1 MSQINIRNLCNENED
16 GAPTIV
22 GVSTFSAT
30 SYMCPPKGTTAQRP
44 QNPVSGSIRFNTD
57 TASLEYYKGNT
68 IGWTQIEMTSPDLDG
83 GARAFFA
90 GGNDPGACNI
100 IDYSTI
106 PTLGNAIDFGD
117 LVTIKQRMAPAA
129 SNTRGILAGGYNVP
143 ASSPGFINDI
153 DYFTIAST
161 GDAANFGDLTR
172 TNNRIAGVSSQIRGC
187 FGGGN
192 PESDVIDYITIAQ
205 TGNAVDFGNLTN
217 SRQSVKG
224 LASSTRGL
232 FIGGLDGS
240 DPYTSLNLV
249 DYITITTTGNATD
262 FGDLNRA
269 SQTGGT
275 CSNSTRGLYTGGYG
289 SPSSPSLVNSIAYC
303 TIATTGNFIDFGD
316 ATVATR
322 DCTSAASPTRA
333 LTSVGGY
340 DNSINQNTIDYV
352 EIATTGNA
360 KDFGDLTDQ
369 RNALEGQSNAHGGL

>member
-1 MSQINIRNLCNENED
+1 MSQINVRNLSNENDD
-16 GAPTIV
+16 GAPDIV

-30 SYMCPPKGTTAQRP
+30 SYFVPPVGTTAQRP
-44 QNPVSGSIRFNTD
+44 KNPQGGELRFNTD
-57 TASLEYYKGNT
+57 TASLEYFKGDT
-68 IGWTQIEMTSPDLDG
+68 LGWTQIEMTSPDLDG

-90 GGNDPGACNI
+90 GGNEPGACNL

-106 PTLGNAIDFGD
+106 STLGNALDFGD

-129 SNTRGILAGGYNVP
+129 SSTRGIVAGGYNVP

-153 DYFTIAST
+153 DYFTFSST
-161 GDAANFGDLTR
+161 GNAADFGNLTR
-172 TNNRIAGVSSQIRGC
+172 THNRIGGVSNQTRAC

-217 SRQSVKG
+217 GRQSAKG

-232 FIGGLDGS
+232 FCGGYDGS
-240 DPYTSLNLV
+240 DPYVSVNLV
-249 DYITITTTGNATD
+249 DYITISTTGNATD
-262 FGDLNRA
+262 FGDLNRIA
-269 SQTGGT
+269 FAGGT
-275 CSNSTRGLYTGGYG
+275 CSNSTRGLYTAGYG
-289 SPSSPSLVNSIAYC
+289 APSSPSLVNSIAYC
-303 TIATTGNFIDFGD
+303 TIATLGDFIDFGD

>member
-1 MSQINIRNLCNENED
+1 MSQINVRNISNENED
-16 GAPTIV
+16 GAPDIV

-30 SYMCPPKGTTAQRP
+30 SYIVPPVGTTLQRP
-44 QNPVSGSIRFNTD
+44 QNPQEGDLRFNTD
-57 TASLEYYKGNT
+57 FAGLEYFRGDE
-68 IGWTQIEMTSPDLDG
+68 IGWESIEMISPDLDG

-90 GGNDPGACNI
+90 GGNDPAACNL

-106 PTLGNAIDFGD
+106 PTLGNALDFGD
-117 LVTIKQRMAPAA
+117 LVGIKQRMAPAA

-143 ASSPGFINDI
+143 ASSPGFINEI

-161 GDAANFGDLTR
+161 GNAADFGNLTR
-172 TNNRIAGVSSQIRGC
+172 SNNRLAGASSQTRAC

-192 PESDVIDYITIAQ
+192 PESDVIDYVTIAS
-205 TGNAVDFGNLTN
+205 TGDAVDFGNLTN
-217 SRQSVKG
+217 SRQSPKG

-249 DYITITTTGNATD
+249 DYITISSTGNATD
-262 FGDLNRA
+262 FGDLNRVA
-269 SQTGGT
+269 QTGGT

-303 TIATTGNFIDFGD
+303 TIATLGDFTDFGD